1 MKNKN
6 VTIIIIGTAILLI
19 GAVAATQLTG
29 GRAKVM
35 NTAKAREPKNS
46 ARKESTQPKETEPK
60 TGPMR
65 LGKFFGGVTYDR
77 EKDYYFLTLMGARFP
92 FKTSPLE
99 AQEVPLKA
107 PGKTD
112 LEKNTALLYGI
123 LGKEVSHATLLIDPN
138 EEDEVMPAVA
148 DIARY
153 IQIAN
158 PKKFAGVAFT
168 KPGGKLEHSVA
179 RGPQIQALKDAT
191 VKTPII
197 LIKGPKSG
205 AKNTR
210 VSAIGDG
217 KVIVE
222 GKTYEDLYKAAD
234 RICITLIKML
244 CGSSDC
250 PDAAACA
257 TGGDCGCG

>member
-6 VTIIIIGTAILLI
+6 VTLIIVGIAILLI

-29 GRAKVM
+29 GRPRAIS
-35 NTAKAREPKNS
+35 TLEAREPKNS
-46 ARKESTQPKETEPK
+46 PRKESTRPNETDPK

-92 FKTSPLE
+92 FKRSPLE

-107 PGKTD
+107 PGKTE

-123 LGKEVSHATLLIDPN
+123 LGKEVLHATLLIDPN
-138 EEDEVMPAVA
+138 EEDEVMPAVT
-148 DIARY
+148 DLARY

-168 KPGGKLEHSVA
+168 KPGGKLERSTA
-179 RGPQIQALKDAT
+179 RGPQIQALEDAT
-191 VKTPII
+191 VKAPII

-205 AKNTR
+205 ANNTR
-210 VSAIGDG
+210 VSTLGGG
-217 KVIVE
+217 KIIVE
-222 GKTYEDLYKAAD
+222 GKNYEDLYKAAD